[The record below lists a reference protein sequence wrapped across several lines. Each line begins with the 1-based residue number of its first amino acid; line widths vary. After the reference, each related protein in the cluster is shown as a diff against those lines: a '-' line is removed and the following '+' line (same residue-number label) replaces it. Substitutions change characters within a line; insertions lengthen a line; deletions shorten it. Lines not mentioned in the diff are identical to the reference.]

1 MRRLS
6 VTRVGPHTSEQRRR
20 EAAGVPLRQE
30 VEMHAAGP
38 NLVRVG
44 RIFTVET
51 KEYFLILSLTLWIL
65 IRFKNTLL
73 ELCSRFVH

>member
-20 EAAGVPLRQE
+20 EAAGVPLGQE

-44 RIFTVET
+44 RIFTVLEWP
-51 KEYFLILSLTLWIL
+51 LIKPRLKMIL
-65 IRFKNTLL
+65 LIVT
-73 ELCSRFVH
+73 

>member
-20 EAAGVPLRQE
+20 EAAGVPLGQE

-38 NLVRVG
+38 NLVRGG
-44 RIFTVET
+44 RIFTVLDCV
-51 KEYFLILSLTLWIL
+51 YVINHCSYIMRSL
-65 IRFKNTLL
+65 LL
-73 ELCSRFVH
+73 GFVDI